1 MQANQAYTGCVT
13 KPLKIPEAAYTLQSG
28 IVVLYSYLIFHS
40 VVCNRVLR
48 VIPIRRLYHRNFE
61 CNDYLPYR
69 VIIDPRFTTEIGDC
83 RDQ

>member
-1 MQANQAYTGCVT
+1 M
-13 KPLKIPEAAYTLQSG
+13 
-28 IVVLYSYLIFHS
+28 
-40 VVCNRVLR
+40 LR

-83 RDQ
+83 SDQYRGSSRFTLTLEDIRGLIQFAPFCEIMGWAVAMAIVFS